1 MCSRP
6 RALQTRLANARSA
19 QSTIVAIGIRMH
31 PPSANSGPT
40 DHCNHP
46 RFSHLGA
53 VKPCSFSLSSPK
65 PRAAISPKRHH
76 RERGRYFVIHSF
88 TTHQH
93 VHSHLGAFCFSMRP
107 HYHTIAASVSASV
120 SASMHAA
127 RAAFSTALICAALT
141 ALGPPVHAAYL
152 EQDFLEATGRLQRSI
167 GSLAASSHIVL
178 AAQTADTLPPYASA
192 LVDIALST
200 DTAELKKLVER
211 AVDVALSVPPDAVA
225 AAKGEVKEAFS
236 GLKPGSCELV
246 PLPMA
251 TFDRLLASEAVS
263 SASRIRELSE
273 QWATTLEQIPHTDAG
288 VCLPPPERLEK
299 LLGVQTDAFAA
310 ADKAKVRELELQS
323 ARTLGTVQKG
333 ERFRLFS
340 QLGKRQ
346 LETLSRAN
354 FVARDQFKK
363 ASAEYLEARRFVEE
377 LKQKRADGPP
387 QCFTIGCTVFYENDV
402 RRCFGSR
409 VLARACCLAMPLP
422 RRCLDPS
429 LALTPPAVRVSLP
442 CAPRSGATTTRT
454 TLLERALRSPTAS

>member
-1 MCSRP
+1 MRLTRP
-6 RALQTRLANARSA
+6 PA
-19 QSTIVAIGIRMH
+19 
-31 PPSANSGPT
+31 
-40 DHCNHP
+40 
-46 RFSHLGA
+46 
-53 VKPCSFSLSSPK
+53 
-65 PRAAISPKRHH
+65 
-76 RERGRYFVIHSF
+76 
-88 TTHQH
+88 
-93 VHSHLGAFCFSMRP
+93 
-107 HYHTIAASVSASV
+107 
-120 SASMHAA
+120 
-127 RAAFSTALICAALT
+127 
-141 ALGPPVHAAYL
+141 HAAYL
-152 EQDFLEATGRLQRSI
+152 EQDFLEATRRLQRSI

-211 AVDVALSVPPDAVA
+211 AVDVALSLPPDAVA

-251 TFDRLLASEAVS
+251 TFDRVLASEAVSS
-263 SASRIRELSE
+263 SASRIRELSK
-273 QWATTLEQIPHTDAG
+273 QWTPTLEQIPHTDAG

-387 QCFTIGCTVFYENDV
+387 KCFTIGCTVFYENDV
-402 RRCFGSR
+402 RRCFVSR

-422 RRCLDPS
+422 RRCSDPS
-429 LALTPPAVRVSLP
+429 VALTPPAVRVSLP
-442 CAPRSGATTTRT
+442 CTPRYGATTTRT
-454 TLLERALRSPTAS
+454 TTLERALRSPTAS

>member
-1 MCSRP
+1 
-6 RALQTRLANARSA
+6 
-19 QSTIVAIGIRMH
+19 
-31 PPSANSGPT
+31 
-40 DHCNHP
+40 
-46 RFSHLGA
+46 
-53 VKPCSFSLSSPK
+53 
-65 PRAAISPKRHH
+65 
-76 RERGRYFVIHSF
+76 
-88 TTHQH
+88 
-93 VHSHLGAFCFSMRP
+93 MRP

-263 SASRIRELSE
+263 SASRIGELSE
-273 QWATTLEQIPHTDAG
+273 QWTPALEQIPRTDAG

>member
-1 MCSRP
+1 
-6 RALQTRLANARSA
+6 
-19 QSTIVAIGIRMH
+19 
-31 PPSANSGPT
+31 
-40 DHCNHP
+40 
-46 RFSHLGA
+46 
-53 VKPCSFSLSSPK
+53 
-65 PRAAISPKRHH
+65 
-76 RERGRYFVIHSF
+76 
-88 TTHQH
+88 
-93 VHSHLGAFCFSMRP
+93 MRP
-107 HYHTIAASVSASV
+107 SLHVSASVTASMTASVTASV

-127 RAAFSTALICAALT
+127 RAAFSTALVCAALT
-141 ALGPPVHAAYL
+141 ALAPPAHAAYL

-167 GSLAASSHIVL
+167 GSLAAASHIVL

-200 DTAELKKLVER
+200 DPAELKKLVER
-211 AVDVALSVPPDAVA
+211 AVDVALSLPPDAVA

-251 TFDRLLASEAVS
+251 TFDRVLASEAVS
-263 SASRIRELSE
+263 SSASRLKELSE
-273 QWATTLEQIPHTDAG
+273 QWTPALIPQTDAG

-310 ADKAKVRELELQS
+310 ADKAKVHELELQS
-323 ARTLGTVQKG
+323 ALTLGTVQKG

-346 LETLSRAN
+346 LATLSRAN

-387 QCFTIGCTVFYENDV
+387 KCFTIGCTVFYENDV

-409 VLARACCLAMPLP
+409 AQIGSHIGSRAQIGSQIGSRDQIGAQIGSRAQIGSQIGSRAQIGSQIGSRAQIGAQIGSRALARACCLALPLP
-422 RRCLDPS
+422 RRCSDPS
-429 LALTPPAVRVSLP
+429 VALTPPPVRVFLS
-442 CAPRSGATTTRT
+442 CACRYGATTTRT
-454 TLLERALRSPTAS
+454 TTLERALRSPTAS

>member
-1 MCSRP
+1 
-6 RALQTRLANARSA
+6 
-19 QSTIVAIGIRMH
+19 
-31 PPSANSGPT
+31 
-40 DHCNHP
+40 
-46 RFSHLGA
+46 
-53 VKPCSFSLSSPK
+53 
-65 PRAAISPKRHH
+65 
-76 RERGRYFVIHSF
+76 
-88 TTHQH
+88 
-93 VHSHLGAFCFSMRP
+93 MRP
-107 HYHTIAASVSASV
+107 SLHVSASVTASMTASVTASV

-127 RAAFSTALICAALT
+127 RAAFSTALVCAALT
-141 ALGPPVHAAYL
+141 ALAPPAHAAYL

-167 GSLAASSHIVL
+167 GSLAAASHIVL

-200 DTAELKKLVER
+200 DPAELKKLVER
-211 AVDVALSVPPDAVA
+211 AVDVALSLPPDAVA

-251 TFDRLLASEAVS
+251 TFDRVLASEAVSS
-263 SASRIRELSE
+263 SASRIRELSK
-273 QWATTLEQIPHTDAG
+273 QWTPTLEQIPHTDAG

-310 ADKAKVRELELQS
+310 ADKAKVHELELQS
-323 ARTLGTVQKG
+323 ALTLGTVQKG

-340 QLGKRQ
+340 ELGKRQ
-346 LETLSRAN
+346 LATLSRAN

-387 QCFTIGCTVFYENDV
+387 KCFTIGCTVFYENDV

-409 VLARACCLAMPLP
+409 ALARALARACCLALALP
-422 RRCLDPS
+422 RRCSDPS
-429 LALTPPAVRVSLP
+429 VALTPPPVRVFLS
-442 CAPRSGATTTRT
+442 CACRYGATTTRT
-454 TLLERALRSPTAS
+454 TTLERALRSPTAS

>member
-1 MCSRP
+1 
-6 RALQTRLANARSA
+6 
-19 QSTIVAIGIRMH
+19 
-31 PPSANSGPT
+31 
-40 DHCNHP
+40 
-46 RFSHLGA
+46 
-53 VKPCSFSLSSPK
+53 
-65 PRAAISPKRHH
+65 
-76 RERGRYFVIHSF
+76 
-88 TTHQH
+88 
-93 VHSHLGAFCFSMRP
+93 MRP
-107 HYHTIAASVSASV
+107 SLHESASVTASMTASVTASV

-127 RAAFSTALICAALT
+127 RAAFSTALVCAALT
-141 ALGPPVHAAYL
+141 ALAPPAHAAYL

-167 GSLAASSHIVL
+167 GSLAAASHIVL

-211 AVDVALSVPPDAVA
+211 AVDVALSLPPDAVA

-251 TFDRLLASEAVS
+251 TFDRVLASEAVSS
-263 SASRIRELSE
+263 SASRIRELSK
-273 QWATTLEQIPHTDAG
+273 QWTPTLEQIPHTDAG

-387 QCFTIGCTVFYENDV
+387 KCFTIGCTVFYENDV
-402 RRCFGSR
+402 RRCFMSR

-422 RRCLDPS
+422 RRCSDPS
-429 LALTPPAVRVSLP
+429 VALTPSAVRVSLP
-442 CAPRSGATTTRT
+442 CTPRYGATTTGR
-454 TLLERALRSPTAS
+454 LHWSGPFSTAS